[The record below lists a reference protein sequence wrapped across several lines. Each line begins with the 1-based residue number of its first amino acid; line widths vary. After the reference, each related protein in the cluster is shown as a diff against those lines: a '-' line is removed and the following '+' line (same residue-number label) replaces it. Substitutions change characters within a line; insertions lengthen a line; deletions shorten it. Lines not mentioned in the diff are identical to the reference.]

1 VYLNR
6 SDKLPKQVV
15 IREDRLLGYTLVG
28 GKESYFLCID
38 IDPTTIKLSTIDYQS
53 DFIVMVIPER
63 QRWTYGRRK
72 QFYWGIHPLKS
83 SEDKWVFYFE
93 TTKLARVDNINA
105 VKH

>member
-1 VYLNR
+1 
-6 SDKLPKQVV
+6 
-15 IREDRLLGYTLVG
+15 
-28 GKESYFLCID
+28 
-38 IDPTTIKLSTIDYQS
+38 
-53 DFIVMVIPER
+53 MVIPER
-63 QRWTYGRRK
+63 QKWIYGRRK